1 MADDNRCSVR
11 LLVFGASL
19 REGSMNDRLASL
31 AASVA
36 QQKGAT
42 VERATM
48 LQFECPAYDLDDEI
62 SKGLPAGAQALHD
75 VLNSVDGFMIASPEY
90 NASMSARHPSTIR
103 ISRSS
108 GSSSWASVRTKRR
121 RASSSTKPRRLC
133 REVRL
138 EKRKIGSLDVSIVG
152 VGCNNFGI
160 RLDEAHTEEVI
171 NAAVDDG
178 INLFDTADTYAN
190 GRSEELIGRFL
201 ASRRSQVMIATKF
214 GLEVPGEGKGAHPEY
229 VRRAF
234 EASVKRLR
242 TDYVD
247 LYQQHVPDP
256 EVPIAE
262 TLGALNE
269 LVSSGQVRE
278 IGCSNFSAQ
287 QLREAESTANRLE
300 YARFVSVQNEYSLLH
315 REPEAEVLPECE
327 RQGIAFLPF
336 FPLKSGLLT
345 GKYRK
350 GEPIPEGT
358 RVAKYERYRKLLT
371 EENLDK
377 VEVLI
382 DYAQSRGHGILD
394 LAISW
399 LLAHPPVA
407 SVIAGATSAEQI
419 RANARA
425 AGWQLTPA
433 DLAEI
438 DVALSDA
445 GKAARVSA

>member
-1 MADDNRCSVR
+1 M
-11 LLVFGASL
+11 
-19 REGSMNDRLASL
+19 
-31 AASVA
+31 
-36 QQKGAT
+36 
-42 VERATM
+42 
-48 LQFECPAYDLDDEI
+48 
-62 SKGLPAGAQALHD
+62 
-75 VLNSVDGFMIASPEY
+75 
-90 NASMSARHPSTIR
+90 
-103 ISRSS
+103 
-108 GSSSWASVRTKRR
+108 
-121 RASSSTKPRRLC
+121 
-133 REVRL
+133 
-138 EKRKIGSLDVSIVG
+138 G

-214 GLEVPGEGKGAHPEY
+214 GLEVPGQGKGAHPEY

-327 RQGIAFLPF
+327 RQGIAFLPY

-350 GEPIPEGT
+350 GQPIPEGT
-358 RVAKYERYRKLLT
+358 RVAKYDRYRQLLT
-371 EENLDK
+371 EENLDT
-377 VEVLI
+377 VERLI
-382 DYAQSRGHGILD
+382 DYAKSHGHTILE

-399 LLAHPPVA
+399 LLARRPVA
-407 SVIAGATSAEQI
+407 SVIAGASSAQQVH
-419 RANARA
+419 ANVTATNWRLSISEIEELETLLSRE
-425 AGWQLTPA
+425 AGNAVT
-433 DLAEI
+433 
-438 DVALSDA
+438 
-445 GKAARVSA
+445 